1 MTDEIEQRL
10 RNLHLKKIAAIVD
23 DELAHADKQDLS
35 YSAFLARLLRAQ
47 YHHRQET
54 ALAWRIKQARL
65 PEQWT
70 IESFPFKRQP
80 GVNPKQIRAL
90 AELEFVAKAENI
102 VLVGQTGVGTTGLAS
117 GLLLK
122 AIQNGSRARFIRAQ
136 DLFDEMYASLADR
149 STRRLLNSLIR
160 IDVLHIDE
168 LGYLNLKPEQPNI
181 FFKLM
186 EERYRRRPTIIT
198 TNLDYP
204 EWQTFLGNKALVD
217 ALLSRLRHQC
227 HTIRIDGPSLR
238 EPQADRPR
246 LLPPPGHGRCRRRGR
261 QERAHR
267 GLQNART
274 RFAQRPR
281 PSSLSPR
288 KDKRPRSPPLR
299 SASPNSVFRSRYQIL
314 I

>member
-1 MTDEIEQRL
+1 MTDEIEQLL
-10 RNLHLKKIAAIVD
+10 RNLHLKKLAEILD
-23 DELAHADKQDLS
+23 DELAHADKQQLS
-35 YSAFLARLLRAQ
+35 YGAFLARLLRAQ

-65 PEQWT
+65 PEAWT

-90 AELEFVAKAENI
+90 AELEFVAKAEN
-102 VLVGQTGVGTTGLAS
+102 LVFIGQTGVGKTGLAS

-122 AIQNGSRARFIRAQ
+122 AIQNGYRGRFIRAQ

-168 LGYLNLKPEQPNI
+168 LGYLNLKPEQTNI

-186 EERYRRRPTIIT
+186 EERYRRKPTIIT

-204 EWQTFLGNKALVD
+204 EWQAFLGNKALVE

-238 EPQADRPR
+238 DPQ
-246 LLPPPGHGRCRRRGR
+246 G
-261 QERAHR
+261 
-267 GLQNART
+267 
-274 RFAQRPR
+274 
-281 PSSLSPR
+281 
-288 KDKRPRSPPLR
+288 
-299 SASPNSVFRSRYQIL
+299 
-314 I
+314 